1 VKPKNPPGSFNA
13 HWLALSSASSY
24 EVMMGAP
31 AFIYAKS
38 LAASSTVLGITASL
52 SALMSIFQL
61 PAARHMSHFGY
72 RRFLMIGW
80 TIRAATIFIAA
91 AVPMIGFLD
100 EESKLAV
107 LLCALL
113 FFSLARGIFSV
124 ARMPWLSQL
133 IPDENRPR
141 FLSAN
146 QSFTVSGTLLA
157 LLISSIVISG
167 SAAPWQYA
175 LTFLAAATIGTLALE
190 FIKRM
195 PEVQATGSVRLSGQ
209 RLRWQDMLTHDPFRR
224 LLILNVIYAVAIGSV
239 RVFTIEY
246 VRDFANLDVQKMLY
260 LSAYSFLGPLVVLP
274 FGGRM
279 LESVGGRVL
288 MQAAGVGLAISMA
301 AWMSVAAGAL
311 PCSQL
316 VVAVLNFT
324 AGSAVAVFN
333 LANLRVTMANVPE
346 LGRDHYFALFTVVT
360 SLVLGTAQISWGL
373 ILDAIGNFE
382 VIIAGFRWT
391 RHTIYFLTLLV
402 LNTVVIAYTP
412 SVFTPPAPEHGEA
425 PRKG

>member
-1 VKPKNPPGSFNA
+1 
-13 HWLALSSASSY
+13 
-24 EVMMGAP
+24 MMGAP
-31 AFIYAKS
+31 TFIYAKS

-107 LLCALL
+107 LLSALL
-113 FFSLARGIFSV
+113 FFSLAWGIFSV

-195 PEVQATGSVRLSGQ
+195 LEVQAAGSVRLSGQ
-209 RLRWQDMLTHDPFRR
+209 RLSLAGHADPRSISQAAHPECDLRCSDRQRACVHDRVCSRLREPRCSDDALPVGIQFSGTSRRPALRWA
-224 LLILNVIYAVAIGSV
+224 NAGIGWWQG
-239 RVFTIEY
+239 I
-246 VRDFANLDVQKMLY
+246 D
-260 LSAYSFLGPLVVLP
+260 
-274 FGGRM
+274 
-279 LESVGGRVL
+279 
-288 MQAAGVGLAISMA
+288 AGVGLAISMA
-301 AWMSVAAGAL
+301 AWMLVAAGAL
-311 PCSQL
+311 PCSQK

-346 LGRDHYFALFTVVT
+346 LGGITT
-360 SLVLGTAQISWGL
+360 SRSS
-373 ILDAIGNFE
+373 
-382 VIIAGFRWT
+382 RW
-391 RHTIYFLTLLV
+391 
-402 LNTVVIAYTP
+402 
-412 SVFTPPAPEHGEA
+412 
-425 PRKG
+425 